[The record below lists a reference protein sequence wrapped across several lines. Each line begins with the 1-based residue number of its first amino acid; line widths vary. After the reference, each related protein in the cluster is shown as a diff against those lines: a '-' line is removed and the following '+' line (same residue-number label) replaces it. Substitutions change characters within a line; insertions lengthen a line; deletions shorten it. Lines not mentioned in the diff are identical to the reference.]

1 MYLQVYVDTWVKKA
15 YDNWSQVVEYDGK
28 SLMDIKQVKKSSTLR
43 NDLPL
48 GPVNY
53 PNSLDNQLQQQ
64 RLPVVIPSEPS
75 VDHSLLIGG
84 EHQSSYRKELFC
96 LTQL

>member
-53 PNSLDNQLQQQ
+53 PNSINNQQG
-64 RLPVVIPSEPS
+64 LPVSVPSEPS
-75 VDHSLLIGG
+75 VDQNLLIGG
-84 EHQSSYRKELFC
+84 EHQLSHQKELI
-96 LTQL
+96 